1 MTVEQTMA
9 NVLYPMAFERDAA
22 RAVGGDE
29 RLGLVV
35 LNASGRV
42 NRMTAAAF
50 AMAREGLFSI
60 EQGPLRFAQ
69 TAATTWLGARV
80 ASLRDTVHA
89 SASSQFTWDSPEHRI
104 ELGWWPLGWPELGA
118 GSEGLL
124 ASQQSGRDA
133 RRSSPAE
140 ACRGLGLTSTE
151 TEIVLRL
158 VKGELVKQIATARGT
173 SISTVRSQL
182 RTIFQKTGTAKQ
194 LHLVQR
200 VMQLAADG

>member
-1 MTVEQTMA
+1 
-9 NVLYPMAFERDAA
+9 
-22 RAVGGDE
+22 
-29 RLGLVV
+29 
-35 LNASGRV
+35 
-42 NRMTAAAF
+42 
-50 AMAREGLFSI
+50 
-60 EQGPLRFAQ
+60 Q

-124 ASQQSGRDA
+124 AIQQSRRDA

-200 VMQLAADG
+200 VMQLAADGANGGRDNANLFMVRPPAANVERGMWKVERGRERLAPAVGAGLAPEHASP